1 MIEHDLRVGKKFY
14 LQCNFSNHETL
25 KNLTED
31 LISLIDDSN
40 FTLYNLTV
48 RPCKIFQNLV
58 IVRMKHKHMSF

>member
-31 LISLIDDSN
+31 LISLIDESN
-40 FTLYNLTV
+40 CTLYNLKMTSTG
-48 RPCKIFQNLV
+48 IEL
-58 IVRMKHKHMSF
+58 